1 MKVLRKQ
8 EVEAT
13 NIQVGDQILINLQGY
28 GEFTAT
34 AHKITDEGALFI
46 FDDCVESRPMNKDW
60 TNEGGFESSDLCRWM
75 NSELIAAFPDEI
87 RKNIPYLTIPSYGQ
101 MFGHDDFYNRYVEP
115 DEDEQLPLMKL
126 RKNRVAYV
134 NNDWDWQWLKNAI
147 KKDVSATHFALV
159 YYSGYAYYGS
169 ASASLSVRPA
179 FLLLN

>member
-34 AHKITDEGALFI
+34 AHKITDEGTLFI

-60 TNEGGFESSDLCRWM
+60 TNEGGFEASDLCRWM
-75 NSELIAAFPDEI
+75 NFELIAAFPDEI
-87 RKNIPYLTIPSYGQ
+87 RKKINNLTIPTYGQ

-147 KKDVSATHFALV
+147 KKDVSATLFADV
-159 YYSGYAYYGS
+159 YYDGNAFSYG
-169 ASASLSVRPA
+169 ASNSTGVRPA